1 MNERR
6 IGAYGGTFDPLHNG
20 HLEVSRAVV
29 RNFALDELLII
40 PAHRP
45 PHKNARSISDAYHR
59 YAMAVLATLDEPR
72 MKVSTMEIEAPERPY
87 TFETIERL
95 RDVYGSQTSLFFV
108 MGADSFEELN
118 TWREPERILANA
130 NLIIAARPGY
140 DVNASHLSAALQS
153 NIIDLRENQDKDVRL
168 PDGQIN
174 CCRVFLTDYVNVDIS
189 ATDIRQRRRDGET
202 IEGLVPPR
210 VINYIEKYELYRR

>member
-20 HLEVSRAVV
+20 HLEVARAVA

-87 TFETIERL
+87 TFETVERL
-95 RDVYGSQTSLFFV
+95 RDIYGSQTSLFFL

-140 DVNASHLSAALQS
+140 DVKASHLSAAFTS
-153 NIIDLRENQDKDVRL
+153 NIIDLRENRDTAVRL
-168 PDGQIN
+168 PNGQIN
-174 CCRVFLTDYVNVDIS
+174 SCRVFLTDYVNVDIS

-210 VINYIEKYELYRR
+210 VIDYVEKYELYRR